1 MVLVGLLR
9 HYVTLLLN
17 SAPKKQPAGL
27 VKEQRAIL
35 RSQILRSSANPLCPL
50 PPAQYTALSESLINS
65 LSNDELLQPTTHK
78 KDEKDAT
85 PANPLTDPTQMEGMM
100 DGIKK
105 QAVMMVPNMV
115 IMQWINV
122 FFSGFV
128 LSEFGT
134 YISWRHFSS
143 AVSFTKSGATL
154 ATKEKKA

>member
-35 RSQILRSSANPLCPL
+35 RSQILRSSAPLCPL

-78 KDEKDAT
+78 RDEKDAT

-134 YISWRHFSS
+134 YISWHHFSS